1 MARTTVVLYQE
12 EDGSVPF
19 LVWFE
24 GLGEKT
30 QDKCR
35 VRIERLAELGH
46 ELRRPEADVLRVGIH
61 ELRTKHQRVN
71 YRILY
76 FFHGKE
82 TAVLSHGIS
91 KQQDAVPASEIERAQ
106 LRMKKFNAEPTRH
119 TYEESE

>member
-1 MARTTVVLYQE
+1 MPRTTVVLYQE

-19 LVWFE
+19 LVWFD
-24 GLGEKT
+24 GLGEKA

-46 ELRRPEADVLRVGIH
+46 ELRRPEADLLRDGIY

-71 YRILY
+71 SRILY

-82 TAVLSHGIS
+82 AAVLSHGIT
-91 KQQDAVPASEIERAQ
+91 KQQDAVPASEIERARV
-106 LRMKKFNAEPTRH
+106 LLKRFDADPTRH
-119 TYEESE
+119 TYEEPD